1 MSDTFQPGDL
11 VTGRSGPD
19 KPSYL
24 ANLIARPAGDEYWIL
39 RISPHSIMTVAEVAK
54 VVETSYHDKQK
65 IVTVLHDGRLIEV
78 FLHDLQ
84 RLDGTD
90 R

>member
-1 MSDTFQPGDL
+1 MSVSFQPGDL

-19 KPSYL
+19 KPGYL
-24 ANLIARPAGDEYWIL
+24 ANLIARPAGGEYWIL
-39 RISPHSIMTVAEVAK
+39 RISLHSIMTVAKVAE

-84 RLDGTD
+84 HLDGAD
-90 R
+90 L

>member
-1 MSDTFQPGDL
+1 MSNSFQPGDL

-24 ANLIARPAGDEYWIL
+24 AKLIARPAGGTYWIL
-39 RISPHSIMTVAEVAK
+39 RLPMDSIMIVAE

-65 IVTVLHDGRLIEV
+65 IVTVLHDGRLIET
-78 FLHDLQ
+78 FANDLK
-84 RLDGTD
+84 RLDGAD
-90 R
+90 L